1 MKEIKVVWIDK
12 TYSYQISKGK
22 EQYLLQGEKG
32 KIRTGVAVTDV
43 EPETAIAKFV
53 LTSLYFRMVDAIQI
67 DDKEYQLKKFPEVKT
82 QQVFYNL
89 PIIKEDKKNTQQVE
103 FKEALEDEAGQK
115 EDKKPENDE
124 EDDID
129 SFNSMDDGQLRLL

>member
-12 TYSYQISKGK
+12 TYSYQISKDK

-32 KIRTGVAVTDV
+32 KIRTGVAITDV

-103 FKEALEDEAGQK
+103 FKEAIEDEPEQK
-115 EDKKPENDE
+115 EDKKIENDE
-124 EDDID
+124 DEDID